1 MLTTKYCIT
10 RGWLPTIIFSLS
22 LAWSINGHASPQRN
36 NLQAVTEI
44 YQQAVNS
51 PIRTNAD
58 KRTDATRKPV
68 EFLQFAQVRPGMQV
82 LDIAAGRGNTSQL
95 LALVVGSKG
104 TVWAQV
110 EKQRPAL
117 VKRLTDHPQSNI
129 VTVTSSFEDPVP
141 SDIPKLDLITII
153 LNYHDIVYKPV
164 DRSKLNQRLFDALKS
179 GGHLVV
185 IDHSAKPRSGI
196 SAAKSLHR
204 IDERVVGEELLKA
217 GFQLEQE
224 SKYLH
229 NRSDPRDQA
238 FFNMDIPTDK
248 FALRFVKP

>member
-1 MLTTKYCIT
+1 MLTTINCIKG
-10 RGWLPTIIFSLS
+10 RWLTTLIASLS
-22 LAWSINGHASPQRN
+22 LALSINGHASPQQN
-36 NLQAVTEI
+36 KLQAVTEI
-44 YQQAVNS
+44 YQQAVSS
-51 PIRTNAD
+51 PIRTNSD
-58 KRTDATRKPV
+58 RRTDATRKPV
-68 EFLQFAQVRPGMQV
+68 EFLQFAQVQPGMRV
-82 LDIAAGRGNTSQL
+82 LDIATGRGNTSQL
-95 LALVVGSKG
+95 LALVVGSEG
-104 TVWAQV
+104 TVWAQA

-129 VTVTSSFEDPVP
+129 VTVTSTFEDPIP

-153 LNYHDIVYKPV
+153 LSYHDIVYKSV
-164 DRSKLNQRLFDALKS
+164 DRAKLNQRLFDALKS
-179 GGHLVV
+179 GGYLVV

-217 GFQLEQE
+217 GFQLEEE
-224 SKYLH
+224 SNYLH